1 MVGRREFEVGIDE
14 KGSRLET
21 FLRRQLGLS
30 RPVALKAIR
39 KGWVRVD
46 GKRAKASRH
55 LNQGEVIKITN
66 YGLPL
71 PAIDGPTQPPTAPPD
86 WIEAARGSLLHQ
98 DDDLVVSIKP
108 SGRPVH
114 SGSGHPVGWVDAV
127 GALLGKP
134 MTPVGRLDRDTSGLL
149 ALAASTLGRRKLFES
164 LKSGE
169 LSRTYSALA
178 AGSLEPT
185 SGVIDQPLRLAGGE
199 GEQQMTPHADGKPA
213 QTRYVEEGRY
223 GACTLFHLEL
233 ITGRKHQIRAHLA
246 HRGCPVLGDSR
257 YGTAASR
264 ELTAKVGLD
273 RLFLHAGKLRLPH
286 PATGNPMA
294 FEAPLPTALQRALDG
309 ARRGV

>member
-1 MVGRREFEVGIDE
+1 MDE

-21 FLRRQLGLS
+21 FLRRQLGLA

-55 LNQGEVIKITN
+55 LNPGEVIKITN

-71 PAIDGPTQPPTAPPD
+71 PAIDEPPELPTAPTD
-86 WIEAARGSLLHQ
+86 WIEAARESILYQ

-114 SGSGHPVGWVDAV
+114 AGSGHPVGWVDAV

-164 LKSGE
+164 LKNGE
-169 LSRTYSALA
+169 LSRTYTALA
-178 AGSLEPT
+178 AGTVEP
-185 SGVIDQPLRLAGGE
+185 SAGVIDQPLRLQGGE
-199 GEQQMTPHADGKPA
+199 GDQQMTVHPEGKPA
-213 QTRYVEEGRY
+213 QTRYEEAGRY
-223 GACTLFHLEL
+223 GTITLFRLEL
-233 ITGRKHQIRAHLA
+233 LTGRKHQIRAHLA
-246 HRGCPVLGDSR
+246 HLGCPVLGDPR
-257 YGTAASR
+257 YGTPASR
-264 ELTAKVGLD
+264 ELSAKVGLD
-273 RLFLHAGKLRLPH
+273 QLFLHAGELRLTH
-286 PATGNPMA
+286 PATGDPMA
-294 FEAPLPTALQRALDG
+294 FEASLPRALQRALDE
-309 ARRGV
+309 AKRGV